1 MECTD
6 QHDAIRKR
14 RSSTRT
20 PPQVRGPRADL
31 CDEVRRE
38 ARGCPFRA
46 LRAFEAT
53 LQVVLEL
60 FAGSCRW
67 SRCVGQLGY
76 YVLSVDM
83 RFGVTNDLCK
93 RGLQNLVLGW
103 VQAGKIAFVL
113 AAFPCPSFSKAR
125 NRPGGRPALR
135 DSVHLTGLPG
145 LRPCDQR
152 KVLRGNECL
161 YFCCRLAWACILRLV
176 PLILENPWTSWA
188 WQLARCSWFGI
199 HTCASSAPPWRKST
213 GFLSLFCETV
223 AIERTC
229 TGKLCSVSHKPHFQ
243 LCGTNDD
250 GVFWTHIIEA
260 CPLGLCRRL
269 ARMAHNATLVLQA
282 QRLDPIFCPVRW

>member
-1 MECTD
+1 MAVAEIPDATIGTPATSAPSSGGGDQEIALRHSVAVSRDADQGAPGAVRVRVGPTRSRSCSKPTGAARLSAPRPKCRHVGVSETPRRGLEERPMECTD

-76 YVLSVDM
+76 YVLSIDM

-113 AAFPCPSFSKAR
+113 AAFPCQSFSKAR

-176 PLILENPWTSWA
+176 PLILENPWIDRPGCLTN
-188 WQLARCSWFGI
+188 R
-199 HTCASSAPPWRKST
+199 AS
-213 GFLSLFCETV
+213 L
-223 AIERTC
+223 
-229 TGKLCSVSHKPHFQ
+229 
-243 LCGTNDD
+243 
-250 GVFWTHIIEA
+250 
-260 CPLGLCRRL
+260 
-269 ARMAHNATLVLQA
+269 
-282 QRLDPIFCPVRW
+282 